1 MAASELEPDSS
12 NIVVKAPFFDDLI
25 VALQKSFSRVSAATD
40 KSQRE
45 KDATAPCAM
54 VVGPVKFSLSLNVDM
69 DKDRLRVQENGS
81 IRLSIDGTLQT
92 DVRVAAVQS
101 DAEGTNG

>member
-1 MAASELEPDSS
+1 MAASELEPDPS
-12 NIVVKAPFFDDLI
+12 NMMVKAPYFDDLI

-69 DKDRLRVQENGS
+69 DKDRLRVQESGS

-92 DVRVAAVQS
+92 DVRVTAIQGES
-101 DAEGTNG
+101 EGGNG